1 MVKDSRLDVNFT
13 SLPAVIITNF
23 AIDKKFRGRGLGD
36 AALLWLRGYARQKTV
51 DISIRYVILYARE
64 GIKFYERNS

>member
-64 GIKFYERNS
+64 AIKFYERNS

>member
-13 SLPAVIITNF
+13 SLPAGIITNF

-64 GIKFYERNS
+64 AIKFYERNS

>member
-1 MVKDSRLDVNFT
+1 MVKDSRLEVNFT

-51 DISIRYVILYARE
+51 DISIGYVILYARE
-64 GIKFYERNS
+64 AIKFYERNS

>member
-1 MVKDSRLDVNFT
+1 MVKDSGLDVNFT

-64 GIKFYERNS
+64 AIKFYERNS

>member
-13 SLPAVIITNF
+13 SLLAVIITNF

-64 GIKFYERNS
+64 AIKFYERNS